1 MHKCQI
7 VAQSCKISVSVN
19 EKQRQKH
26 CVKRN
31 KTHTHGFRRK
41 NELKVLKKENVLRVH
56 LCQFGQVCPYNKD
69 EVVLVHM
76 FVKTGM
82 ST

>member
-1 MHKCQI
+1 MKNKDRNI
-7 VAQSCKISVSVN
+7 VLN
-19 EKQRQKH
+19 EIKH
-26 CVKRN
+26 I
-31 KTHTHGFRRK
+31 HGFRRK
-41 NELKVLKKENVLRVH
+41 NKLKVLSKENVLRVH

-69 EVVLVHM
+69 DEVLVHM

>member
-31 KTHTHGFRRK
+31 KTHGFRRK
-41 NELKVLKKENVLRVH
+41 NELKVLNKENVLRVH

-69 EVVLVHM
+69 DEVLVHM